1 MKSTNFSF
9 WRSRLLQMQLWNVI
23 FLWDLLSI
31 VRRLAIFVNRTVVSN
46 LFPKSF
52 LTNTKLLQS
61 WGDFV
66 APSIKMSKEI
76 YYSDKYED
84 DKYEYRHVM
93 LPKVT
98 IINWFD
104 FFLIKMSF
112 QGSCKAGAQDALHV
126 RAGVE
131 ELGCAAKPRVKIS
144 FSASPTLCC
153 SRLCLSQ
160 RI

>member
-1 MKSTNFSF
+1 MTSMREPVSIFEEFLSGLASERKGELIAQSDAKMEIWNPPTSVFGEVDCSKCNF
-9 WRSRLLQMQLWNVI
+9 WNVI
-23 FLWDLLSI
+23 FLWDPLSI

-61 WGDFV
+61 WDFLT
-66 APSIKMSKEI
+66 PNIKMSKEI

-93 LPKVT
+93 LPKVR

-104 FFLIKMSF
+104 FSLKLMSF
-112 QGSCKAGAQDALHV
+112 QGSCQAGA
-126 RAGVE
+126 
-131 ELGCAAKPRVKIS
+131 
-144 FSASPTLCC
+144 
-153 SRLCLSQ
+153 
-160 RI
+160 

>member
-1 MKSTNFSF
+1 
-9 WRSRLLQMQLWNVI
+9 MQLWNVI

-31 VRRLAIFVNRTVVSN
+31 VRRLAIFVNLSVMSN

-93 LPKVT
+93 LPKVR

-104 FFLIKMSF
+104 FFW
-112 QGSCKAGAQDALHV
+112 
-126 RAGVE
+126 
-131 ELGCAAKPRVKIS
+131 
-144 FSASPTLCC
+144 
-153 SRLCLSQ
+153 
-160 RI
+160 